1 MYAITVA
8 LNHQEIGDHPER
20 TSKKLLNHTSKYN
33 WKNINLPSQIKD
45 WETFEKNNDH
55 IAFNILSLPYGKKTI
70 ELQYKSKHNYTRRNQ
85 VVLLMITDQTVLFSI
100 EKCSYK

>member
-8 LNHQEIGDHPER
+8 LNHQEIRDHPER
-20 TSKKLLNHTSKYN
+20 TSKKQLSHTSKYN
-33 WKNINLPSQIKD
+33 WKNINFPSHIKD
-45 WETFEKNNDH
+45 WKTFEKNNDD

-70 ELQYKSKHNYTRRNQ
+70 KLQYKSKYNHTRRNQ

>member
-33 WKNINLPSQIKD
+33 WKNINFPSQIKD
-45 WETFEKNNDH
+45 WETFEKNNDD
-55 IAFNILSLPYGKKTI
+55 IAFNILSLPYGKKKQLSCNTSQNI
-70 ELQYKSKHNYTRRNQ
+70 IIQEEIK
-85 VVLLMITDQTVLFSI
+85 
-100 EKCSYK
+100 